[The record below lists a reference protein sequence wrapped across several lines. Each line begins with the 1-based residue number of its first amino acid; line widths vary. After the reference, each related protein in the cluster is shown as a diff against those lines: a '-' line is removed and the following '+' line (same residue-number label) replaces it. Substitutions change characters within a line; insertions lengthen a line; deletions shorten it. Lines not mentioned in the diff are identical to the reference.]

1 MDKRYLNKE
10 KVEPI
15 KIPIKTLQN
24 NIYSDIPPT
33 VKTEESEL
41 YKTSS
46 SGLIEQPNE
55 LCKYCKKETVCMKGN
70 RVLKTCRTCLMKKRE
85 YEESRGKTLREERVN
100 MYKERYSILCSTCH
114 TRKAMR
120 KNGKQLHTCQRCA
133 KYKRSK
139 YRPKKGDSIPPSPTN
154 L

>member
-1 MDKRYLNKE
+1 MPINNGYLA
-10 KVEPI
+10 EPI
-15 KIPIKTLQN
+15 KIPIRTLQN
-24 NIYSDIPPT
+24 NNICCIPPT

-41 YKTSS
+41 HKNINSV
-46 SGLIEQPNE
+46 LIQQPTD
-55 LCKYCKKETVCMKGN
+55 LCKYCKKETVCMKGS

-85 YEESRGKTLREERVN
+85 YEESRGKTLRVERVN

-139 YRPKKGDSIPPSPTN
+139 YHPKKADYVPPSPTA